1 MNQQI
6 WSGITVTLLTTVLGV
21 ATPSNA
27 QQAKQVDYV
36 VRDNSSVSNHQ
47 VWQIPATAT
56 LASNESPAQQTEEFE
71 AEESVSPVAM
81 TVEAEAIAK
90 IYAYELEGHNA
101 ATLYVRSIPVLT
113 FLDAE
118 SVASDTSKIAATVTS
133 PKNTASLAVSEEN
146 GSNSNPVNENIQLAV
161 ASNTDHTVN
170 DPVGR
175 ATAVASRL
183 NQLHS
188 DKVDAEALN
197 VRWNEECD
205 CYSIEVKDEELVKVN
220 QTTILPDTTQNL
232 AVDALQAT
240 NRLRRLMGDAP
251 PLEEIVGMPAA
262 PQVAAEFSPERLQ
275 QLQTSGM
282 ASWYGPGFHGRKSA
296 SGESFNQ
303 NALTAAH
310 RSLPFGTNVLVTNL
324 NNGRSVIVRIND
336 RGPFIRGRVIDLS
349 AAAARVI
356 GMLDSGVAP
365 VNIQVL
371 EN

>member
-1 MNQQI
+1 MNQKI
-6 WSGITVTLLTTVLGV
+6 LSGITVTFLATVLGA

-27 QQAKQVDYV
+27 QQAKKVDYV
-36 VRDNSSVSNHQ
+36 VGGNSSFLNQ

-56 LASNESPAQQTEEFE
+56 LASNPSPAQQTAGVE
-71 AEESVSPVAM
+71 AEESSSPVAM
-81 TVEAEAIAK
+81 AGEEEAIAK
-90 IYAYELEGHNA
+90 IYAYEIGGHNA

-113 FLDAE
+113 FLDSE
-118 SVASDTSKIAATVTS
+118 SVTIDPSKIAATPTNQKKTPS
-133 PKNTASLAVSEEN
+133 SAASEDN
-146 GSNSNPVNENIQLAV
+146 GANSNQLNEAIQLAV
-161 ASNTDHTVN
+161 ASNIDNTVN

-175 ATAVASRL
+175 ATAVARRL
-183 NQLHS
+183 NQLHG
-188 DKVDAEALN
+188 DNVDAEALN
-197 VRWNEECD
+197 VRWNDECD
-205 CYSIEVKDEELVKVN
+205 CYSIEVKDQELVQVN

-251 PLEEIVGMPAA
+251 PLEEIIGMPVA

-282 ASWYGPGFHGRKSA
+282 ASWYGPGFHGKQSA

-310 RSLPFGTNVLVTNL
+310 RTLPFGTNVLVTNL
-324 NNGRSVIVRIND
+324 HNGRSVIVRIND

-356 GMLDSGVAP
+356 GILNSGVAP
-365 VNIQVL
+365 VHVQVL